1 MTKPRTPWRAVC
13 AMALGVFA
21 LHSAAAD
28 TAVKHGD
35 KIVSDSTLMEKT
47 ANGRE
52 FRRIVTRYNWDDGI
66 TYSDVYDK
74 SGKLL
79 ETRTSTLGVAPDEDE
94 LARAFEL
101 VWEDQEVQD
110 IRRRQAGIDMN
121 GGFTHTEKRGK
132 CAAPARCIQVFLFD
146 GENVV
151 KHMLVDLRTDRIV
164 DHDYI
169 PPRNQEQQ

>member
-1 MTKPRTPWRAVC
+1 MTKPRTPWRVVC
-13 AMALGVFA
+13 ALAFGAFA
-21 LHSAAAD
+21 LQSAVAD
-28 TAVKHGD
+28 DAVKHGD

-52 FRRIVTRYNWDDGI
+52 FRRIVTRYSWDEGI
-66 TYSDVYDK
+66 TYSDVYNK
-74 SGKLL
+74 AGELV

-110 IRRRQAGIDMN
+110 IRRQQAGIDIN
-121 GGFTHTEKRGK
+121 GGFTHTEKTGK

-164 DHDYI
+164 DHNYI
-169 PPRNQEQQ
+169 PPRNKEQ